1 MGEYFEFEVSLKDVK
16 PKIWRRFLLPKTA
29 TFLHLHDAIQVACG
43 WGNCHLYSF
52 STKERVREEI
62 ASTPCATND
71 YETSPPSNKVKLAQ
85 YFEIYSACNYTYDF
99 GDHWDHEVKLKKI
112 VLDSAKFKRK
122 ILDGKRAFP
131 LDDCGGV
138 PGYFDC
144 ADLITGVTKGNK
156 ELKEWI
162 GKDWHP
168 EKFDLEE
175 MKKLFNQ

>member
-1 MGEYFEFEVSLKDVK
+1 M
-16 PKIWRRFLLPKTA
+16 
-29 TFLHLHDAIQVACG
+29 
-43 WGNCHLYSF
+43 
-52 STKERVREEI
+52 
-62 ASTPCATND
+62 
-71 YETSPPSNKVKLAQ
+71 KLAP
-85 YFEIYSACNYTYDF
+85 YFEIYSACNYIYDF
-99 GDHWDHEVKLKKI
+99 GDHWDHEVKLKKV

-162 GKDWHP
+162 GKCTGAYLS
-168 EKFDLEE
+168 EQGRVLIRKFRRTINEISADLGRTIFEIR
-175 MKKLFNQ
+175 QISAQAI